1 MGPKGSSLLA
11 AAIATAF
18 PILDAQATEPAV
30 RLAQT
35 YGSEAMPGGVEARPT
50 YPENSRSFKK
60 RAPASEDSF
69 ESMKAPQA
77 DDAGSATM
85 PAPSPAMPPKDET
98 DPAKPDTTE

>member
-18 PILDAQATEPAV
+18 PILDAQAAEPAV

-60 RAPASEDSF
+60 KLEKPDGDFDAMRSPE
-69 ESMKAPQA
+69 A
-77 DDAGSATM
+77 DTSGSSTM
-85 PAPSPAMPPKDET
+85 PAPSPSLPPKDDGEP
-98 DPAKPDTTE
+98 PAPKLEP